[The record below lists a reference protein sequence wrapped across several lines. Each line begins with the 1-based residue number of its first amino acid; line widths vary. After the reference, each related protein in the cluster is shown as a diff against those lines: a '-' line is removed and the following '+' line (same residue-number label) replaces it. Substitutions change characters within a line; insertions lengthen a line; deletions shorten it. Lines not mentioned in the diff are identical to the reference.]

1 VKGDHNNRSASPAP
15 PVLATHAQTEQA
27 NVNTLDESRIRVVPV
42 DAALRPALLGLGV
55 LPAQRDWV
63 RVIADL
69 LADVAL
75 CPGSEPMAILRG
87 DTPVGYYRIEPSA
100 RSVAGRDFAV
110 PALGLRA
117 FFIDVH
123 WQGRGVG
130 TQALAA
136 LIVDL
141 AERHPQAR
149 LLVLTVNCNNHAAL
163 QLYLR
168 AGFTDS
174 GELYHGGRSGPQHLL
189 LRVLP

>member
-1 VKGDHNNRSASPAP
+1 M
-15 PVLATHAQTEQA
+15 
-27 NVNTLDESRIRVVPV
+27 NTPDDCSIRVLPV
-42 DAALRPALLGLGV
+42 DAALRPALLRLGV
-55 LPAQRDWV
+55 LPTQHDWV

-75 CPGSEPMAILRG
+75 CPDSAPMAILRG
-87 DTPVGYYRIEPSA
+87 ETPVGYYRIEPDA
-100 RSVAGRDFAV
+100 RSVAGHDFAV

-117 FFIDVH
+117 FFIDAC
-123 WQGRGVG
+123 WQGRGLG

-136 LIVDL
+136 LIADVTQ
-141 AERHPQAR
+141 RHPQAR
-149 LLVLTVNCNNHAAL
+149 LLVLTVNCNNHTAIR
-163 QLYLR
+163 LYLR

>member
-1 VKGDHNNRSASPAP
+1 MHRQSRPK
-15 PVLATHAQTEQA
+15 
-27 NVNTLDESRIRVVPV
+27 VNTSEDSSIRVVPV

-55 LPAQRDWV
+55 QPAQSDWV

-87 DTPVGYYRIEPSA
+87 DTPVGYYRIEPNA
-100 RSVAGRDFAV
+100 RSVAGHDFAV

-117 FFIDVH
+117 FFIDAG
-123 WQGRGVG
+123 WQGRGLG
-130 TQALAA
+130 TRALAA
-136 LIVDL
+136 LIADVT
-141 AERHPQAR
+141 ERHPQAK
-149 LLVLTVNCNNHAAL
+149 LLVLTVNCNNHVAL

-168 AGFTDS
+168 AGFNDS
-174 GELYHGGRSGPQHLL
+174 GELYHGGRSGLQHLL

>member
-1 VKGDHNNRSASPAP
+1 MNT
-15 PVLATHAQTEQA
+15 PV
-27 NVNTLDESRIRVVPV
+27 DSSIRVAPV
-42 DAALRPALLGLGV
+42 DAALRPALLRLGV

-87 DTPVGYYRIEPSA
+87 DTPVGYYRIEPNA

-110 PALGLRA
+110 PSLGLRA
-117 FFIDVH
+117 FFIDTH
-123 WQGRGVG
+123 WQGRGYG
-130 TQALAA
+130 ALALAA
-136 LIVDL
+136 LIADL
-141 AERHPQAR
+141 AERHRQAR
-149 LLVLTVNCNNHAAL
+149 QLVLTVNCNNHIAT

-168 AGFTDS
+168 AGFIDS

-189 LRVLP
+189 LRGLP

>member
-1 VKGDHNNRSASPAP
+1 MHRQSRP
-15 PVLATHAQTEQA
+15 E
-27 NVNTLDESRIRVVPV
+27 VNTSEDSSIRVVPV

-55 LPAQRDWV
+55 QPAQGDWV

-87 DTPVGYYRIEPSA
+87 DTPVGYYRIEPNA
-100 RSVAGRDFAV
+100 RSVAGHDFAV

-117 FFIDVH
+117 FFIDAS
-123 WQGRGVG
+123 WQGRGLG
-130 TQALAA
+130 TRALAA
-136 LIVDL
+136 LIADVT
-141 AERHPQAR
+141 ERHPQAQ
-149 LLVLTVNCNNHAAL
+149 LLVLTVNCDNHAAL

-168 AGFTDS
+168 ADFTDS

>member
-1 VKGDHNNRSASPAP
+1 M
-15 PVLATHAQTEQA
+15 
-27 NVNTLDESRIRVVPV
+27 NTPDDSSIRVAPV
-42 DAALRPALLGLGV
+42 DPALRPALLGLGV

-63 RVIADL
+63 RVIEDL

-87 DTPVGYYRIEPSA
+87 DTPVGYYRIEPNA

-117 FFIDVH
+117 FFIDARS
-123 WQGRGVG
+123 QGRGLG

-136 LIVDL
+136 LVADVT
-141 AERHPQAR
+141 ERHAQAR
-149 LLVLTVNCNNHAAL
+149 LLVLTVNCDNHVAL

-189 LRVLP
+189 TRVLP